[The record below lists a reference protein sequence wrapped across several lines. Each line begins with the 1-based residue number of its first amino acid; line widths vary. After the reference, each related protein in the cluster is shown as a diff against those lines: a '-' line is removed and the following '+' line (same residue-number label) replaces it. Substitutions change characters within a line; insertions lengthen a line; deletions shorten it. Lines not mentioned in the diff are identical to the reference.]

1 MNVTLTPE
9 LERVVKQQVASGKF
23 RTAEEVVG
31 EGLRLLT
38 TRGGEVAPAH
48 VVGSAGELEQKL
60 HEGIGQLER
69 GERVA
74 AATSYARVKRRL
86 AARGNG

>member
-9 LERVVKQQVASGKF
+9 LERVVREQVASGNF

-38 TRGGEVAPAH
+38 VRGH
-48 VVGSAGELEQKL
+48 VVNSAEEIEQKL
-60 HEGIGQLER
+60 REGVGQLER
-69 GERVA
+69 GERVP